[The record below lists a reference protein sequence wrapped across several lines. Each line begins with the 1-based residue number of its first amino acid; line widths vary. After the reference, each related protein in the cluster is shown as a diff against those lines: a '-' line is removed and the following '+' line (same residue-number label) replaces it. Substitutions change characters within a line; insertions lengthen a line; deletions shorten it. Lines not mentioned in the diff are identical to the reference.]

1 MKTATKTLLYAF
13 VLGMTMSCS
22 GTSSSSSD
30 ASQSALPKIIDS
42 IAVHQI
48 PNGRVE
54 PIEVCD
60 LGTFPAGSVVR
71 EATAICNFDKERG
84 VRIMSIDADS
94 ILGKCRPSLD
104 SIEPGMLISV
114 DFKLRVPEEK
124 GPFDATMRIHY
135 KNVRKPSIFK
145 VHGYA
150 E

>member
-1 MKTATKTLLYAF
+1 MKVIAQKLLYVS
-13 VLGMTMSCS
+13 VLSMIMSCS
-22 GTSSSSSD
+22 GTSSSSGD
-30 ASQSALPKIIDS
+30 AFASPETIDS
-42 IAVHQI
+42 VAIYQI
-48 PNGRVE
+48 GSGNTE
-54 PIEVCD
+54 AIEVYD
-60 LGTFPAGSVVR
+60 MRTLPAGEFVR
-71 EATAICNFDKERG
+71 EAIAIYNPDSERG
-84 VRIMSIDADS
+84 FRIESIDADS